1 MYIDGIYILWYNSD
15 KGVDFMGAKYTE
27 SQKNAIYKHLA
38 EKTDR
43 MDIRMPKGKKEEYKA
58 LAEKRG
64 KSLNG
69 LILELLENELKKEN

>member
-1 MYIDGIYILWYNSD
+1 
-15 KGVDFMGAKYTE
+15 MGAKYTE
-27 SQKNAIYKHLA
+27 AQKKAIQKHLA

-58 LAEKRG
+58 LAERRG

-69 LILELLENELKKEN
+69 LILELLENELKNEN

>member
-1 MYIDGIYILWYNSD
+1 
-15 KGVDFMGAKYTE
+15 MGAKYTE

-58 LAEKRG
+58 LAERKG

-69 LILELLENELKKEN
+69 LILELLENELKNEN

>member
-69 LILELLENELKKEN
+69 LILELLENELKKED